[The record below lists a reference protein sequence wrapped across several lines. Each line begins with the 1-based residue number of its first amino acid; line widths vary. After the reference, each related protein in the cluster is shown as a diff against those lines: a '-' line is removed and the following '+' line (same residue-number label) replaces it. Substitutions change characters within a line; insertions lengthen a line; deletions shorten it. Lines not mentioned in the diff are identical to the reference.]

1 MRKEPKQYVH
11 VLKAEIDKFKDDKTI
26 VTDYGTI
33 ITKEGQVPYY
43 DLISE
48 L

>member
-1 MRKEPKQYVH
+1 MH
-11 VLKAEIDKFKDDKTI
+11 ALKAEIQKFKDDKTI
-26 VTDYGTI
+26 AADYGVIT
-33 ITKEGQVPYY
+33 TKEGQAPYY